1 MGLFDIFRKKKKHK
15 TRKKKSPEG
24 STAKISQ
31 NITKLNS
38 DIENLQN
45 QIGTINIILRKHN
58 DEIAENLILIEK
70 HSSQIKDLEQLVT
83 KLSTNPIKEQIIPAN
98 RPNATVLE
106 PLSSTPDQKIHQKV
120 NIDAF
125 SCQEKRILGVFFQNR
140 DMALS
145 YADIA
150 QALNKS
156 PNTIKNQMRQINIKA
171 NLFTK
176 NVDSDNRNRFKLR
189 ESLQI
194 KEYLNTN

>member
-1 MGLFDIFRKKKKHK
+1 MGLFDIFRKKKKRK
-15 TRKKKSPEG
+15 IRKKKSHEG
-24 STAKISQ
+24 SASKISQ

-45 QIGTINIILRKHN
+45 QIGTLNIILRKHN
-58 DEIAENLILIEK
+58 DEITENLILIEK
-70 HSSQIKDLEQLVT
+70 HTSQIKDLEQLVT
-83 KLSTNPIKEQIIPAN
+83 ERSTNPIKEQFVPAN
-98 RPNATVLE
+98 RPNATALE
-106 PLSSTPDQKIHQKV
+106 PLSSTSAEKLPQKV

-140 DMALS
+140 GMALS